1 MYYSIFLKLFLVFL
15 KNLTERGHSTIEVD
29 ARLAELKQQEQEKQT
44 AVNTQLKTA

>member
-1 MYYSIFLKLFLVFL
+1 
-15 KNLTERGHSTIEVD
+15 VD